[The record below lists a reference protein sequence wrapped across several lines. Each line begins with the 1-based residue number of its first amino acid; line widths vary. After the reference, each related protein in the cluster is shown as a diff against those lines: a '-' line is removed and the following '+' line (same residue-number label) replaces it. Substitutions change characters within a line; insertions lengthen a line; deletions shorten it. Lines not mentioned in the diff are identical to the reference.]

1 MKKLAAMA
9 DVSRHRGYVAVCA
22 GTARRR
28 KKCLPGTKP
37 GETARPVEEAAGGD
51 ERLPV
56 NKESAIRVVAPLPA
70 DMRPVSRSRKAGR
83 RERCRDLHRRKWT
96 AVEDIE
102 ALAIPANAGGHKRG
116 YQSAE
121 GSVLARLRPAWR
133 FYRCTSMGTPLLGYI
148 SVSLLSIVDNI
159 LFQKQRYTRHPQKA
173 RLLENQED
181 GP

>member
-1 MKKLAAMA
+1 MP
-9 DVSRHRGYVAVCA
+9 SRDETR
-22 GTARRR
+22 GTAR
-28 KKCLPGTKP
+28 P
-37 GETARPVEEAAGGD
+37 AEEAAGGD

-116 YQSAE
+116 YQSTE

-133 FYRCTSMGTPLLGYI
+133 FLPVYQYGNTSI
-148 SVSLLSIVDNI
+148 RIH
-159 LFQKQRYTRHPQKA
+159 QC
-173 RLLENQED
+173 
-181 GP
+181 